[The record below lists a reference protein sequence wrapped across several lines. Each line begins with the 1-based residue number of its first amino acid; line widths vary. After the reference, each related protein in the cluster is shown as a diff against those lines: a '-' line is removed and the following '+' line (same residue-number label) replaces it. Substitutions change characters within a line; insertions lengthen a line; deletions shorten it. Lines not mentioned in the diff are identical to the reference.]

1 MNECRK
7 CGGEISGKDMACPHC
22 GALTPLGIERHLAR
36 RKNLTT
42 LWVIGAVLVGLIT
55 VAMFIFLRRVNG
67 VEFNQ
72 VLQPTQEANQSITPV
87 AITAPDI
94 TFSACSSIGETSI
107 NPVDG
112 QVMVCVPAGDF
123 LMGSAAGDPGA
134 QEDEQPQH
142 NVYLDAFWI
151 GQTEVTNAMFTA
163 FTQDTGYLTLA
174 EREGWGVCYT
184 DGGWEQI
191 AQANWYQPQGPES
204 TIEGY
209 ETLPVV
215 QVAWQDAAAYCTWA
229 GMRLPTEAEWEKA
242 ARGTQGLTYPW
253 GNDAPSGV
261 LLNFADQSLD
271 VDWALDDINDGFVF
285 TAPVGSFPAGASPYG
300 ALDMAGNVW
309 EWTSDWYSD
318 SYYSDSPPQNPTGPS
333 SGEWR
338 VIRGGA
344 WDSVDY
350 IRSAFRNAYDPLA
363 RFDNLGFR
371 CVAPLP

>member
-1 MNECRK
+1 
-7 CGGEISGKDMACPHC
+7 
-22 GALTPLGIERHLAR
+22 
-36 RKNLTT
+36 
-42 LWVIGAVLVGLIT
+42 
-55 VAMFIFLRRVNG
+55 
-67 VEFNQ
+67 
-72 VLQPTQEANQSITPV
+72 
-87 AITAPDI
+87 
-94 TFSACSSIGETSI
+94 
-107 NPVDG
+107 
-112 QVMVCVPAGDF
+112 
-123 LMGSAAGDPGA
+123 MGSAPDDTGV

-142 NVYLDAFWI
+142 SVYLDAYWI
-151 GQTEVTNAMFTA
+151 GQTEVTNTMYSVFTEA
-163 FTQDTGYLTLA
+163 TGYLTVA

-184 DGGWEQI
+184 DGGWEQVT
-191 AQANWYQPQGPES
+191 QANWYQPQGPDS

-209 ETLPVV
+209 ENLPVV
-215 QVAWQDAAAYCTWA
+215 QVALEDAAAYCTWA

-242 ARGTQGLTYPW
+242 ARGAQGQTYPW

-271 VDWALDDINDGFVF
+271 VDWSLDDINDGFVF
-285 TAPVGSFPAGASPYG
+285 TAPVGSFPAGAGPYG

-318 SYYSDSPPQNPTGPS
+318 SYYGNSPAQNPTGPA

-350 IRSAFRNAYDPLA
+350 IRSAFRNAYDPQA

-371 CVAPLP
+371 CVAPVP

>member
-22 GALTPLGIERHLAR
+22 GTLTPLGIERQLAR

-42 LWVIGAVLVGLIT
+42 LWIIGAVLVGIIT

-67 VEFNQ
+67 VEYNQ
-72 VLQPTQEANQSITPV
+72 VLQPTQEANQSIALVTV
-87 AITAPDI
+87 TAPDI
-94 TFSACSSIGETSI
+94 TFSACSTIGETST

-112 QVMVCVPAGDF
+112 QIMVCVPAGEF

-142 NVYLDAFWI
+142 SVYLDAFWI
-151 GQTEVTNAMFTA
+151 GQTEVTNAMFSA
-163 FTQDTGYLTLA
+163 FTNATGYLTLA

-191 AQANWYQPQGPES
+191 AQSNWYQPQGPES

-215 QVAWQDAAAYCTWA
+215 QVAWEDAAAYCTWA
-229 GMRLPTEAEWEKA
+229 SMRLPNEAEWEKA
-242 ARGTQGLTYPW
+242 ARGTQGAVYPW
-253 GNDAPSGV
+253 GNDPPSGT

-271 VDWALDDINDGFVF
+271 VDWSLDDVNDGFVF
-285 TAPVGSFPAGASPYG
+285 TAPVGSFPSGASPYG

-309 EWTSDWYSD
+309 EWVSDWYSD
-318 SYYSDSPPQNPTGPS
+318 SYYGVSPVQNPTGPD

-371 CVAPLP
+371 CVAPAP